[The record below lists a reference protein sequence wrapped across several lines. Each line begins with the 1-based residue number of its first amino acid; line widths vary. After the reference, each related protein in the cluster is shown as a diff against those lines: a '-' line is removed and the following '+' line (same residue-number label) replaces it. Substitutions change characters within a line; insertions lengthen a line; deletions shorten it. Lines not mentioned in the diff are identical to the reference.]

1 MDLATVVEAALKLGV
16 IPALLLFL
24 VVSLH
29 LQNRQ
34 LLRDRKEIEIQLL
47 KTMGRIVA
55 DYQLLLRAT
64 GAAGQQKTQRR
75 SRDSED

>member
-1 MDLATVVEAALKLGV
+1 MDFATVVEAALKLGV

-34 LLRDRKEIEIQLL
+34 LIRDRKEIETQLL
-47 KTMGRIVA
+47 HTMGQIVKE
-55 DYQLLLRAT
+55 YQTLLRRVV
-64 GAAGQQKTQRR
+64 TQNPDAERKNR
-75 SRDSED
+75 NVV